1 MHAVRQHGRKV
12 SMLLIKIVTNI
23 TLVKQETSKQ
33 AGTHTNLSLKRFAN
47 EFKATC
53 RWTWP

>member
-1 MHAVRQHGRKV
+1 
-12 SMLLIKIVTNI
+12 
-23 TLVKQETSKQ
+23 VKQETSKQ